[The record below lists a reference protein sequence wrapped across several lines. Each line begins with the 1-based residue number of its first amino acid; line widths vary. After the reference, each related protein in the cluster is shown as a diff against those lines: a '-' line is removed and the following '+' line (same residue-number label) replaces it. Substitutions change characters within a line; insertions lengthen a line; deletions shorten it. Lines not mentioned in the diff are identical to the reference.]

1 VKIVV
6 KEGNDVKELLRLLAI
21 TVAEVIELKEEN
33 ERLKEEI
40 KRDKDVKNSGS
51 ISISEN
57 ALMKQLYE
65 LYEKV
70 EALERENAKLKGKTV
85 EKVIAR

>member
-1 VKIVV
+1 V
-6 KEGNDVKELLRLLAI
+6 KERNDVKELLRLLAI
-21 TVAEVIELKEEN
+21 TVAEDIELKEEN

-40 KRDKDVKNSGS
+40 KKANDVKNAGS

-85 EKVIAR
+85 EKVVAR

>member
-1 VKIVV
+1 VV
-6 KEGNDVKELLRLLAI
+6 KEQNDVKELLRLLAI
-21 TVAEVIELKEEN
+21 TVAETIELKEEN

-40 KRDKDVKNSGS
+40 KKVKDVKNSGS

-57 ALMKQLYE
+57 SLMKQLYE

-70 EALERENAKLKGKTV
+70 ETLERENAKLRGKTV
-85 EKVIAR
+85 EKVVAR

>member
-1 VKIVV
+1 VV
-6 KEGNDVKELLRLLAI
+6 KEQNDVKELLRLLAI
-21 TVAEVIELKEEN
+21 TVAEAIELKEEN

-40 KRDKDVKNSGS
+40 KRVKDVKTSGS

-85 EKVIAR
+85 EKVSAR

>member
-1 VKIVV
+1 MI

-21 TVAEVIELKEEN
+21 TVAEAIELKEEN

-40 KRDKDVKNSGS
+40 KRVKDVKNSGS

-85 EKVIAR
+85 EKVVAR

>member
-1 VKIVV
+1 VV
-6 KEGNDVKELLRLLAI
+6 KEQNDVKVLLRLLAI
-21 TVAEVIELKEEN
+21 TVAEAIELKEEN

-40 KRDKDVKNSGS
+40 KKANDVKNAGS
-51 ISISEN
+51 ISISES

-70 EALERENAKLKGKTV
+70 EVLERENAKLKSKTV
-85 EKVIAR
+85 EKVVVR